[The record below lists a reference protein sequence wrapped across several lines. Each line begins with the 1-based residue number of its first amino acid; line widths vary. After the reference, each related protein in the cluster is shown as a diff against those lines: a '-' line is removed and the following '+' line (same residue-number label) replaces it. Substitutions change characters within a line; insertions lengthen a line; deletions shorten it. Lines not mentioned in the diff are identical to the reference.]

1 MKPRTLILMVVAVGC
16 GLGASIMTSRLL
28 AERRDKEKEVVKVPV
43 LVAKTRV
50 NGWAELKE
58 PQKLFEIKQFPVD
71 IAPKGAI
78 GDFARLE
85 KQKLN
90 KNIGEG
96 YPLTEAD
103 LLSKEQQNIADKL
116 LPGQRATA
124 IKVNAQSSVAGF
136 VLPGSRVDV
145 ILTTRGGGSGNKA
158 TTRTILQHMLVM
170 AVDNQDTRNPEM
182 KSILGQTVTLAAT
195 PEEAARLA
203 LASSLGELTL
213 QVKNPGD
220 NSRTRPLIVREEDL
234 DRPLLTG
241 TTASTEEET
250 AKPDKTLVELL
261 GKLPEVPAAPVEEKK
276 EEKPTPEVTAPKE
289 PTVVRHTIYIQSG
302 SRLEPHRFD
311 LRPDGRVLNYKAPP
325 KVIRG
330 RIQNNDGRS
339 QNFDEDEPRRT
350 SASKSQ
356 QAEEMPEE
364 ID

>member
-28 AERRDKEKEVVKVPV
+28 AERRDKEKEVATVPV

-50 NGWAELKE
+50 SGWAELKE
-58 PQKLFEIKQFPVD
+58 PQKLFEVKQFPVN

-78 GDFARLE
+78 GDFEKLA

-96 YPLTEAD
+96 YPLTESD

-136 VLPGSRVDV
+136 VLPGSRVDI
-145 ILTTRGGGSGNKA
+145 ILTTRGGGGGNKA

-182 KSILGQTVTLAAT
+182 KSILGQTVTVAAT
-195 PEEAARLA
+195 PQEAARLA
-203 LASSLGELTL
+203 LASSLGDLTL

-220 NSRTRPLIVREEDL
+220 NSRSAPLIVREEDL
-234 DRPLLTG
+234 DRPLTSG
-241 TTASTEEET
+241 TNTEDDV

-261 GKLPEVPAAPVEEKK
+261 GKLPEVPAEDKKNEPK
-276 EEKPTPEVTAPKE
+276 EEPTLPPPTPETPKKHVMVIRNGSKVDRREFTADGRNPDDDDTISGPSAPPPAPKKPTTPAKPKTAPKA
-289 PTVVRHTIYIQSG
+289 PTPKTPKAG
-302 SRLEPHRFD
+302 S
-311 LRPDGRVLNYKAPP
+311 
-325 KVIRG
+325 
-330 RIQNNDGRS
+330 
-339 QNFDEDEPRRT
+339 
-350 SASKSQ
+350 
-356 QAEEMPEE
+356 
-364 ID
+364 

>member
-28 AERRDKEKEVVKVPV
+28 AERREKEKEVATVPV

-78 GDFARLE
+78 GDFAKLE

-145 ILTTRGGGSGNKA
+145 ILTTRGGGGGNKA

-234 DRPLLTG
+234 DRPLTSG
-241 TTASTEEET
+241 SKTEEEEV

-261 GKLPEVPAAPVEEKK
+261 GKLPEVPTTPVEVKK
-276 EEKPTPEVTAPKE
+276 EEPKKPAPEVVVKTTPEVRK
-289 PTVVRHTIYIQSG
+289 HTLYIQSG
-302 SRLEPHRFD
+302 SRLEPHKYD
-311 LRPDGRVLNYKAPP
+311 LRDNGRVLSYKAPTKP
-325 KVIRG
+325 ARG
-330 RIQNNDGRS
+330 RGADDRS
-339 QNFDEDEPRRT
+339 QNFDEDEVAKPT
-350 SASKSQ
+350 KSK
-356 QAEEMPEE
+356 PEE
-364 ID
+364 TEPTPDEDN